1 MRRELEHFGK
11 FVAMGI
17 FVSFAALPLFALVVA
32 VMPHCITEW
41 PYVVFIVAF
50 ALLFAKSSIRRAFI
64 ADGLEAKEYFQASGC
79 FEKELGFAERAAK
92 VRALWS

>member
-64 ADGLEAKEYFQASGC
+64 ADGLEAKVHPKSVEIQRT
-79 FEKELGFAERAAK
+79 LAEIRK
-92 VRALWS
+92 SVSNE